1 MTTLPRSV
9 KPGLSSLRGR
19 LDEIRERIS
28 RAAARAGR
36 GPGDVILIA
45 VTKTVP
51 PATVAEAI
59 ALGLTDLGENRV
71 QEAEAKIRLLGS
83 TVRWHLIGHLQRNK
97 AGKAVELFER
107 VHSVDDVE
115 LAATLDRRAAA
126 ARRRLPVLIEVN
138 VSGEP
143 SKFGV
148 APEGLEELVG
158 RVASMPS
165 LSLDGLMTVGAP
177 VARPEGAREGFE
189 HLRWLR
195 DRASERTGVA
205 LPHLS
210 MGMSGDFEVAIESG
224 STMVRL
230 GTALFGPRDAE
241 G

>member
-1 MTTLPRSV
+1 M
-9 KPGLSSLRGR
+9 KPVLSSLRGR
-19 LDEIRERIS
+19 LNEIRSRIS

-36 GPGDVILIA
+36 SPGDVILIA

-115 LAATLDRRAAA
+115 LAVTLDRRAAA

-177 VARPEGAREGFE
+177 VARPEDAREGFE
-189 HLRWLR
+189 RLRWLR

>member
-1 MTTLPRSV
+1 VTTLPRSV
-9 KPGLSSLRGR
+9 KPVLSSLRGR
-19 LDEIRERIS
+19 LDEIRSRIS

-36 GPGDVILIA
+36 SPGDVILIA

-115 LAATLDRRAAA
+115 LAVTLDRRAAA

-177 VARPEGAREGFE
+177 VARPEDAREGFE
-189 HLRWLR
+189 RLRWLR

>member
-9 KPGLSSLRGR
+9 KPVLSSLRGR
-19 LDEIRERIS
+19 LNEIRSRIS

-36 GPGDVILIA
+36 SPGDVILIA

-115 LAATLDRRAAA
+115 LAVTLDRRAAA

-177 VARPEGAREGFE
+177 VARPEDAREGFE
-189 HLRWLR
+189 RLRWLR